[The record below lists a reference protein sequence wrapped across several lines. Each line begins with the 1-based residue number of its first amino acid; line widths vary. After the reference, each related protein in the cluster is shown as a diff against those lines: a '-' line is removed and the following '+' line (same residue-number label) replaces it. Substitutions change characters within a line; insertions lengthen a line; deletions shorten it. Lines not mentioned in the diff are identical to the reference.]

1 MIRALDN
8 RDKQLLLNLKR
19 EYEKALLH
27 FDDTFESYHNS
38 SVDELIVV
46 DSTYSGDKTTY
57 KFTSELQFN
66 VDSSNILTLVSELI
80 DPDKYLDNEEPFD
93 ADEYEGFIRKL
104 IYEIEEY
111 TNRDRVFANFNTIKR
126 KVSKDLYINRKN
138 ILESKQLTLRSI
150 LENVHWFPKELP
162 NEEFRLNLSDLST
175 MQKVKTGY
183 RIIEVLNK
191 QMLHDHPPAKSSTI
205 MRDISS
211 AVKLVMEKHF
221 IKDEETLRFILDVIN
236 KEDFFSSLKDED
248 HNLVILT
255 HTKDLDEELI
265 RHLMR
270 FLFIFYYYNSEITLG
285 ETNQLFVGNNT
296 MIGIDE
302 PHYSIK
308 MGIKEL
314 LEPDDSI
321 PVYYTDKDKLKRVNA
336 FEELTTFA
344 RSARFSMPFR
354 LENLMHKFNGIQ
366 VETEYFP
373 TDTGIPKKLG
383 VFGISINS
391 TLLGMLSGFTSGDVY
406 LGTRGLV
413 SYNYILSKTK
423 FTEDKYNNVT
433 DLEHLK
439 MLKEAISYIYENII
453 IGKNMK
459 ISEQE
464 KSLIKAIFN
473 IKQEGM
479 DIKHGF
485 LNHMNY
491 ADLVEIINER

>member
-1 MIRALDN
+1 MIRALDD

-27 FDDTFESYHNS
+27 FDDTFESSHNS

-66 VDSSNILTLVSELI
+66 VDSNNILTLVSELI

-93 ADEYEGFIRKL
+93 SDEYEGFIRKL
-104 IYEIEEY
+104 IYEIEDY

-183 RIIEVLNK
+183 RIIEVLSK
-191 QMLHDHPPAKSSTI
+191 QMLQDYPPAKSSTI
-205 MRDISS
+205 MRDISPAVKLVMEDPSS

-221 IKDEETLRFILDVIN
+221 IKDEETLRFILDAIN
-236 KEDFFSSLKDED
+236 KEDFFSSLKDDD

-308 MGIKEL
+308 MGIKISNQTIQFL
-314 LEPDDSI
+314 FII
-321 PVYYTDKDKLKRVNA
+321 PTKINLK
-336 FEELTTFA
+336 E
-344 RSARFSMPFR
+344 
-354 LENLMHKFNGIQ
+354 
-366 VETEYFP
+366 
-373 TDTGIPKKLG
+373 
-383 VFGISINS
+383 S
-391 TLLGMLSGFTSGDVY
+391 TLL
-406 LGTRGLV
+406 
-413 SYNYILSKTK
+413 
-423 FTEDKYNNVT
+423 
-433 DLEHLK
+433 
-439 MLKEAISYIYENII
+439 
-453 IGKNMK
+453 KN
-459 ISEQE
+459 
-464 KSLIKAIFN
+464 
-473 IKQEGM
+473 
-479 DIKHGF
+479 
-485 LNHMNY
+485 
-491 ADLVEIINER
+491 